1 MIIKDGKVT
10 DAGVYTC
17 TSNADKTECELVIQ
31 CKYCICD
38 LLNVVETEQYVM
50 NIFNFQMLTD
60 STRNLKTQQS
70 WKERNLFLMW
80 NFRTKLLQ
88 LFGTSM
94 MSLYRSLK
102 GKVD

>member
-1 MIIKDGKVT
+1 MIIKDTKVT

-31 CKYCICD
+31 CKYCMCD
-38 LLNVVETEQYVM
+38 LLNVLETEQYVM

-70 WKERNLFLMW
+70 
-80 NFRTKLLQ
+80 
-88 LFGTSM
+88 
-94 MSLYRSLK
+94 
-102 GKVD
+102 

>member
-1 MIIKDGKVT
+1 
-10 DAGVYTC
+10 
-17 TSNADKTECELVIQ
+17 
-31 CKYCICD
+31 
-38 LLNVVETEQYVM
+38 M

-70 WKERNLFLMW
+70 WKERNLFLKW

-94 MSLYRSLK
+94 MCQYRSLK